1 MLPRRILVRR
11 VGANFMATDEPLF
24 RCPLC
29 GQTHQAITLKRG
41 QRALCV
47 RCGAVIAEHGRL
59 GGKNA
64 TLALA
69 LTGLFLAIP
78 SLMLPFVTLEKFGRT
93 RVTILTAG
101 FEGFWG
107 HGFES
112 LGVWVLLCG
121 TLAPFGLLLVVTA
134 IILSDGQ
141 GEFNLWNARLRRWAM
156 GLEYWAMPEVQVL
169 GVMVAFFKLGDV
181 VNLTVGPGLWCYA
194 AASLFTLLAWRRF
207 HLQPVQALPLP
218 SPARVMVTE

>member
-1 MLPRRILVRR
+1 
-11 VGANFMATDEPLF
+11 MATDEIPL

-29 GQTHQAITLKRG
+29 GQAHRATALKRG

-47 RCGAVIAEHGRL
+47 RCGTVIAEHGRL

-69 LTGLFLAIP
+69 LAGLFLAIP
-78 SLMLPFVTLEKFGRT
+78 SLMLPFVTLEKFGRVRMT
-93 RVTILTAG
+93 VLTAG

-121 TLAPFGLLLVVTA
+121 TLAPFGLL
-134 IILSDGQ
+134 
-141 GEFNLWNARLRRWAM
+141 
-156 GLEYWAMPEVQVL
+156 VL
-169 GVMVAFFKLGDV
+169 MT
-181 VNLTVGPGLWCYA
+181 TVI
-194 AASLFTLLAWRRF
+194 
-207 HLQPVQALPLP
+207 
-218 SPARVMVTE
+218 